1 MIIFSNTKSL
11 LYQMVEHQ
19 LNSQTNNDISSAEYV
34 RENVLSAVEEILL
47 LQSEI
52 KSTHP
57 VLGCF
62 TFGPVK
68 GFDRATERLIRVL
81 QFVINVGLYLVRN
94 ELNEHATSGDES
106 MKDAQLSED
115 QRICTELSELMY
127 NSIVDLSNTP
137 PAIPGPITH
146 IDYFS
151 GLLVSVVV
159 CLRNIL
165 RPAPLKP
172 GKHTQQFN
180 ILKGLSLYPLLLR
193 MLFEL
198 TAITWLDSSRDLYNY
213 FITK

>member
-1 MIIFSNTKSL
+1 
-11 LYQMVEHQ
+11 MVEQQ
-19 LNSQTNNDISSAEYV
+19 LNSQVHNDISSAEYL
-34 RENVLSAVEEILL
+34 RKNVLSAVDGVIKLKIEI
-47 LQSEI
+47 SE
-52 KSTHP
+52 
-57 VLGCF
+57 VGFGCF
-62 TFGPVK
+62 TFGPVV
-68 GFDRATERLIRVL
+68 GRDRATEKLIDIIHII
-81 QFVINVGLYLVRN
+81 INVGLYLVSN
-94 ELNEHATSGDES
+94 EELDERATNGDEG
-106 MKDAQLSED
+106 MKDAQRSED
-115 QRICTELSELMY
+115 QRICTELSEIMY

>member
-1 MIIFSNTKSL
+1 
-11 LYQMVEHQ
+11 MVEHQ

-106 MKDAQLSED
+106 MKDAQLSEE
-115 QRICTELSELMY
+115 QRICTKLSELMY
-127 NSIVDLSNTP
+127 DSIVDLSNHPTE
-137 PAIPGPITH
+137 IPNHITH

-151 GLLVSVVV
+151 GVLLSIVV
-159 CLRNIL
+159 CLRDIL
-165 RPAPLKP
+165 RPAPFKP
-172 GKHTQQFN
+172 GKRARQFN
-180 ILKGLSLYPLLLR
+180 ILKGLALYPLLLR

-198 TAITWLDSSRDLYNY
+198 TAITRIDNSKDLYNY
-213 FITK
+213 FMLEK

>member
-1 MIIFSNTKSL
+1 MILFDNTKSL

-19 LNSQTNNDISSAEYV
+19 LNLQANNDVSSAEYL
-34 RENVLSAVEEILL
+34 RENVLSAVDGV
-47 LQSEI
+47 I
-52 KSTHP
+52 KLKIAIP
-57 VLGCF
+57 EAGVGCF
-62 TFGPVK
+62 AFGPV
-68 GFDRATERLIRVL
+68 GGLDRITEELVDIIH
-81 QFVINVGLYLVRN
+81 FVINVGLYLVRN
-94 ELNEHATSGDES
+94 ELHEHATNGDES

-151 GLLVSVVV
+151 GVLVSVVV
-159 CLRNIL
+159 CLRDIL

-172 GKHTQQFN
+172 GERARQFN
-180 ILKGLSLYPLLLR
+180 ILKGLALYPLLLR

-198 TAITWLDSSRDLYNY
+198 TAITRIDNSKDMYDY
-213 FITK
+213 FMLEN